1 VFVNARSA
9 TLGVAA
15 SVGLKT
21 DLVGVL
27 ASALFTAACGSSAVA
42 PARPPVPVV
51 VAPAPPPKDDG
62 EPAKGGEG
70 GAQHAAALEELKTG
84 ALGWRTD
91 RQESLRILLPD
102 WSHWT
107 RVKFWG
113 ITSLVGFRYG
123 KDHHA
128 IVGGTVVHVDDESAP
143 GACGHAFEAIAQ
155 PWVDSFEVAL
165 EHDPPRAISWSG
177 KIVDIDSLVATTAT
191 LGVRDE
197 YAVAYATFP
206 AWKKACLVVGIA
218 IPARGELERAKAVR
232 DRFVV
237 ESLPKLLVFAK
248 EEPKESY

>member
-1 VFVNARSA
+1 VNARSA
-9 TLGVAA
+9 TLAVAA
-15 SVGLKT
+15 STLGLGT
-21 DLVGVL
+21 GLVFG
-27 ASALFTAACGSSAVA
+27 AAGCGSSAG
-42 PARPPVPVV
+42 PPPRTVPLAVT
-51 VAPAPPPKDDG
+51 AAPPPKDDG
-62 EPAKGGEG
+62 EPAKGGGG

-84 ALGWRTD
+84 TLGWRTD
-91 RQESLRILLPD
+91 RQESMRVLLPD
-102 WSHWT
+102 WAHWT

-128 IVGGTVVHVDDESAP
+128 IVGGAVVHVDDETVP
-143 GACGHAFEAIAQ
+143 GACGHAFEGMAQ

-165 EHDPPRAISWSG
+165 EHDPPRAVPWNG

-197 YAVAYATFP
+197 YAVAYATYP

-218 IPARGELERAKAVR
+218 IPARGELERARAVR
-232 DRFVV
+232 DRFVA